1 MELLYAT
8 LIFLI
13 GLGVLISG
21 AEIFIHHSAQLGAKL
36 GISDVI
42 VGITLV
48 ALGTSIPEI
57 FVSVSSIINDAPA
70 LALGNS
76 IGSNIS
82 NIAIIYGLSL
92 FWLASKTLNI
102 SLRNIFIL
110 ILSVLIAGWSLYD
123 LKISVADSIVFIALF
138 ILFVLNLF
146 REKPDEVPENTHKE
160 ESLTKV
166 SLLIFLSLILLAV
179 GSELTVRGGVDLAV
193 GLGISDAVI
202 GLTMIA
208 IGTSL
213 PELAASVSALR
224 RSKGNMVVGNIV
236 GSNILNIV
244 LIFPIIGIGSTAVFD
259 QEIFNR
265 DFMVMSALTAAFI
278 LLVTVGRGEGSIKK
292 VLYPVFAVG
301 MFVSMA
307 LYLTSLF

>member
-57 FVSVSSIINDAPA
+57 FVSISSIINDAPA

-110 ILSVLIAGWSLYD
+110 ILSVLIAGWALYD
-123 LKISVADSIVFIALF
+123 LTITVADSVVFIALF

-146 REKPDEVPENTHKE
+146 REKPEEVPENTHKD
-160 ESLTKV
+160 ESIAKA
-166 SLLIFLSLILLAV
+166 SFLIILSLVLLAV
-179 GSELTVRGGVDLAV
+179 GSELTVEGGVDLAV
-193 GLGISDAVI
+193 GLGIPDAVI

-213 PELAASVSALR
+213 PELAASISALR
-224 RSKGNMVVGNIV
+224 RNKGNMVVGNIV

-244 LIFPIIGIGSTAVFD
+244 LIFPIIGIGSTAIFD
-259 QEIFNR
+259 QEIFSR
-265 DFMVMSALTAAFI
+265 DFMVMSIFSAAFI
-278 LLVTVGRGEGSIKK
+278 LLISIGRQDLNIKK
-292 VLYPVFAVG
+292 VLYPVFGIG
-301 MFVSMA
+301 MFISMA
-307 LYLTSLF
+307 FYLTSLF

>member
-57 FVSVSSIINDAPA
+57 FVSVSSIINNAPA

-278 LLVTVGRGEGSIKK
+278 LLVTVGRAEGSLKK

>member
-1 MELLYAT
+1 MEILFAS
-8 LIFLI
+8 LIFFI
-13 GLGVLISG
+13 GLGVLITG
-21 AEIFIHHSAQLGAKL
+21 AEIFIHHSSQLGVKL
-36 GISDVI
+36 GVSDVVI
-42 VGITLV
+42 GITLV

-70 LALGNS
+70 IALGNS

-82 NIAIIYGLSL
+82 NIAIIYGISL

-123 LKISVADSIVFIALF
+123 LTITVSDSIVFIALF

-146 REKPDEVPENTHKE
+146 REKPEESPENNHKD
-160 ESLTKV
+160 ESLLKV
-166 SLLIFLSLILLAV
+166 STLIILSLILLGV
-179 GSELTVRGGVDLAV
+179 GSELTVRGGVDLAT
-193 GLGISDAVI
+193 GLGIPDAVI
-202 GLTMIA
+202 GLTMVA

-213 PELAASVSALR
+213 PELAASISALR

-244 LIFPIIGIGSTAVFD
+244 LIFPIIGIGSTVVFD
-259 QEIFNR
+259 EEIFSR
-265 DFMVMSALTAAFI
+265 DFMVMSVLTAAFI
-278 LLVTVGRGEGSIKK
+278 LLITIGRQEGNLKK
-292 VLYPVFAVG
+292 IFNPVFAIG
-301 MFVSMA
+301 MFISIGF
-307 LYLTSLF
+307 YLVSLF

>member
-57 FVSVSSIINDAPA
+57 FVSVSSIINNAPA

-278 LLVTVGRGEGSIKK
+278 LLVTVGRGEGSLKK

>member
-13 GLGVLISG
+13 GLGVLFSG

-36 GISDVI
+36 GISDVV

-82 NIAIIYGLSL
+82 NIGIIYGLSL

-102 SLRNIFIL
+102 SLRNVFIL
-110 ILSVLIAGWSLYD
+110 ILSVLIAGWALYD
-123 LKISVADSIVFIALF
+123 LTISIADSIVFIALF

-146 REKPDEVPENTHKE
+146 REKPDEVPENTHKD
-160 ESLTKV
+160 ESLSKV
-166 SLLIFLSLILLAV
+166 SFLILLSLVLLAV

-193 GLGISDAVI
+193 GLGIPDSVI
-202 GLTMIA
+202 GLTMVA

-259 QEIFNR
+259 QEIFSR

-278 LLVTVGRGEGSIKK
+278 LLITVGRGEGSLKK
-292 VLYPVFAVG
+292 ALYPVFAIG
-301 MFVSMA
+301 MFISMG